1 MIDIINRLL
10 WLISSIFLFLG
21 GLYFTFFLKFK
32 QFNFKK
38 MLNIFFSKSI
48 NRKASFQSLMISL
61 GARIG
66 VGSLAGVALA
76 ICYGGVGSIFWFWV
90 SSFILSIN
98 TYVECF
104 LAIKYKDNNVGGPAF
119 YIKSGLG
126 NKNLAIFYAVLVI
139 LAYVG
144 GFLTIQA
151 NTISTVLKSFDI
163 PSFEVGIFI
172 SLISFIIVLKGL
184 KGIVSIIEIL
194 VPFMCLLYI
203 IVGGVIIFNNFD
215 SVPSMFSNIISSAF
229 NVKAF
234 SGGVLNTFII
244 GVQRSVF
251 ATESGIGTS
260 AIAVAA
266 SSSDDANVQGLLQI
280 MGVHFTSLII
290 CTFTAFIIILSNYNG
305 VPLDN
310 INGIELTLYAFKYHL
325 GPIGNII
332 LTTLILL
339 FSFSTIISGYYYG
352 ESNVKFLFCN
362 NSKVVFIFKI
372 IMAVLLFC
380 GCVASANLFWNIVD
394 ILVAMMAIINIKA
407 IFRLKDVVIED
418 SCVL

>member
-32 QFNFKK
+32 QFNFRK

-215 SVPSMFSNIISSAF
+215 RVPNMFSNIISSAF

-234 SGGVLNTFII
+234 SGGILNTFII

-280 MGVHFTSLII
+280 MGAHFTSLII

-352 ESNVKFLFCN
+352 ESNVKFLFWN